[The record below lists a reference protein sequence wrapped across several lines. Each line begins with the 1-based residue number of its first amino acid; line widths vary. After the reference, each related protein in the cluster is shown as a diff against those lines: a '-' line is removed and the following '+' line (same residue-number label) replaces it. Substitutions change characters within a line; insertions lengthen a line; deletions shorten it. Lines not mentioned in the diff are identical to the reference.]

1 MRINITVIFTL
12 TFRSEACALVSL
24 GSRRALSHKTNTCL
38 SFIVYPSC
46 RSFLLHRK
54 HSRHRQL
61 HQWPWMAQKHSFP
74 QDGMGI
80 YSTSLYTGNMTRFV
94 GPVLLFF
101 RAILTHT
108 ARSSQQ
114 RRKHSRQNG
123 LDEFLRLMD
132 SRREQSRFYDGCI
145 QWQSFRVKT
154 KNILYTGM
162 FSQVLEESDWL
173 LDVVCIS
180 SSADGN
186 KVKNHSFAAFVFARI
201 SWRRSA
207 YRRWTTWPAS
217 CLQKLMFFFTE
228 IGGSWGIWKSLQ
240 PLWKIRM
247 NQTPTQN
254 WTHPR
259 RSFRLRRRT
268 CAKGAKQLRMDS
280 HRKFQ
285 E

>member
-217 CLQKLMFFFTE
+217 CLQKLMFFFHRD
-228 IGGSWGIWKSLQ
+228 WGQLGDLEVLTTAMK
-240 PLWKIRM
+240 
-247 NQTPTQN
+247 NQNESDTYPKLDASKAFISTS
-254 WTHPR
+254 TTYLCER
-259 RSFRLRRRT
+259 RQT
-268 CAKGAKQLRMDS
+268 TAYG
-280 HRKFQ
+280 
-285 E
+285 

>member
-101 RAILTHT
+101 VLYWPILPG
-108 ARSSQQ
+108 ARSSA
-114 RRKHSRQNG
+114 
-123 LDEFLRLMD
+123 
-132 SRREQSRFYDGCI
+132 
-145 QWQSFRVKT
+145 
-154 KNILYTGM
+154 
-162 FSQVLEESDWL
+162 EST
-173 LDVVCIS
+173 
-180 SSADGN
+180 AG
-186 KVKNHSFAAFVFARI
+186 
-201 SWRRSA
+201 
-207 YRRWTTWPAS
+207 
-217 CLQKLMFFFTE
+217 
-228 IGGSWGIWKSLQ
+228 
-240 PLWKIRM
+240 
-247 NQTPTQN
+247 
-254 WTHPR
+254 
-259 RSFRLRRRT
+259 
-268 CAKGAKQLRMDS
+268 RMDWMS
-280 HRKFQ
+280 FWDWWIQDVNKADSMMVVFSGNPFVSKQRIYCILVCFPRY
-285 E
+285 